1 MKHLTISLAI
11 LLLFTFLNGCEK
23 SDNKTSGDNSETK
36 NSKDNTEQTQTSS
49 DQSETVIVQLPTM
62 QCAMCKKN
70 IESAVKKI
78 DGINEVNVVVKEKI
92 AKVNFDKS
100 ITDLSKIEGVIVA
113 AGYQA
118 NDKPADKDSYEKL
131 DDCCKLGG
139 HDK

>member
-1 MKHLTISLAI
+1 MKHLKISLAI
-11 LLLFTFLNGCEK
+11 LLLFTFLNGCGK

-100 ITDLSKIEGVIVA
+100 VTDLSKIEGVIVA